1 MDRAL
6 EQNII
11 ALRSI
16 HKENHDFI
24 RYLINM
30 QNETNHAHITNTI
43 DSLFEQN
50 DTILNNLIM
59 FLNNSTNNYSDYSRN
74 RRRPLNSARHN
85 VTTFPP
91 PNIAPPHIAPPNIAP
106 PNIAPPS
113 APRTTRLNNDYN
125 VLPIQRLIQTY
136 YMNRANELNL
146 TGNSTGDNTL
156 NSFFDP
162 VDVFPSPL
170 QLERATRIVYYRD
183 IINPLNNS
191 CPISLERFDDNDRVT
206 ILRHCNHIFRT
217 DQINNWFRSNCR
229 CPVCRYDIRSGRAA
243 TATDT
248 SGNHIA
254 DPLATS
260 ANISLQDL
268 SNILLTS
275 LSQDSSLNSILMDPS
290 NNNLLS
296 TFYLAYH

>member
-11 ALRSI
+11 ALRGI

-24 RYLINM
+24 RYLISM

-43 DSLFEQN
+43 DALFEQN
-50 DTILNNLIM
+50 DTILNNLNM
-59 FLNNSTNNYSDYSRN
+59 FLNNSPNNYSDYSRN

-91 PNIAPPHIAPPNIAP
+91 PNIAT
-106 PNIAPPS
+106 PS
-113 APRTTRLNNDYN
+113 APRTTRLNNNYN
-125 VLPIQRLIQTY
+125 VLPIQRLFQTY
-136 YMNRANELNL
+136 YMNRENDLNL
-146 TGNSTGDNTL
+146 AGNSTRYTPL

-191 CPISLERFDDNDRVT
+191 CPISLERFDDNESVT
-206 ILRHCNHIFRT
+206 IIRHCNHIFRT

-229 CPVCRYDIRSGRAA
+229 CPVCRYDIRSGRVA

-248 SGNHIA
+248 SGNHMD

-260 ANISLQDL
+260 VNVSLQDL
-268 SNILLTS
+268 SNILLNS
-275 LSQDSSLNSILMDPS
+275 LSQDSSLNSILNSVIDTS

-296 TFYLAYH
+296 TVYLAYH